1 MEWCLSRRS
10 LSPNAELVHKMS
22 RCGTIRSSTV
32 EAAFLAVDRAHFIS
46 DDADVSSGA
55 YADMPLRC
63 SGVHLSA
70 PSIYAAALEAL
81 DLRPGLSFLNIGSG
95 AGYLSAI
102 ASQILGSEAIHHG
115 VEHNAW
121 LVEHAR
127 SRLAKV
133 GCSHVEL
140 HAASV
145 FSIDLARSMR
155 YARIYIGAGA
165 SVGTTAG
172 MLALLQVGGVLVG
185 PLGWPDGSQQ
195 LIRATRTSESSYA
208 ISPALAVQF
217 TRIVQPPPNS
227 PPPERKLTLRLPR
240 WDETSHRRFPP
251 AHRAAVRAVLI
262 LQARS
267 AGVFS
272 YLPKEVVVSE
282 VLPLLR
288 YDAWAEQHSPAGEYQ
303 AGERGGERWRYG
315 KQHSPAGEH
324 QG

>member
-1 MEWCLSRRS
+1 LPVLAAPAPERLAWYR
-10 LSPNAELVHKMS
+10 
-22 RCGTIRSSTV
+22 GTQ
-32 EAAFLAVDRAHFIS
+32 AAFLAVDRAHFIS

-172 MLALLQVGGVLVG
+172 VLALLQVGGVLVG

-217 TRIVQPPPNS
+217 TRIVQPPPNA
-227 PPPERKLTLRLPR
+227 PPPGRKRT
-240 WDETSHRRFPP
+240 
-251 AHRAAVRAVLI
+251 
-262 LQARS
+262 
-267 AGVFS
+267 
-272 YLPKEVVVSE
+272 PKKK
-282 VLPLLR
+282 
-288 YDAWAEQHSPAGEYQ
+288 DASP
-303 AGERGGERWRYG
+303 
-315 KQHSPAGEH
+315 SSVCL
-324 QG
+324 